1 MTRRALVTLPHRVYD
16 DALTLWDYHV
26 LRHAPRRSD
35 VGIGLGS
42 HDLGVA
48 EHAATLFHEGRFE
61 LLVFTGATTAT
72 TARLF
77 PRGEAAHYRERALEL
92 GVPDDAV
99 LVEPHARNTGENIRF
114 TRRLLADS
122 GITVRTATL
131 VCKPYHQR
139 RAYATTRK
147 QWPELDVHC
156 SAERI
161 TLDEYMDAI
170 GDADRVVHMLVGE
183 TQRILVY
190 ARRGFT
196 IAQEVPAE
204 VDAAYRR
211 LVSAG
216 YVSRLVQE
224 GL

>member
-1 MTRRALVTLPHRVYD
+1 MTRRAPTALPDTVYD

-48 EHAATLFHEGRFE
+48 EHAAALFGEGRFE
-61 LLVFTGATTAT
+61 LLVFTGATTPT

-92 GVPDDAV
+92 GVPDDAI

-114 TRRLLADS
+114 TRRLLADR
-122 GITVRTATL
+122 GVPTHTATL

-139 RAYATTRK
+139 RAYATSRR
-147 QWPELDVHC
+147 QWPRLDVRC
-156 SAERI
+156 SAAP
-161 TLDEYMDAI
+161 TDLDEYLATI
-170 GDADRVVHMLVGE
+170 GDADQVVHMLVGE

-190 ARRGFT
+190 ARRGF
-196 IAQEVPAE
+196 IVAQDVPPKVE
-204 VDAAYRR
+204 AAYRR
-211 LVSAG
+211 LVRAG
-216 YVSRLVQE
+216 YVSRLVRRKP
-224 GL
+224 